1 MSCSVDMFEH
11 EENHRIL
18 QIDASNAFNLLFIL
32 LLFIY
37 HYLQL
42 TVTVASPRQLPYLH
56 EKSDTE

>member
-1 MSCSVDMFEH
+1 MFED

>member
-1 MSCSVDMFEH
+1 MFED

-42 TVTVASPRQLPYLH
+42 TVTVTSPRQLPYLH